1 MVDCFLIGKFSLDNG
16 EKRKT
21 QHSKGMELLYKGL
34 REFYAEP
41 EPEKFL
47 IEKTETGKPFFSDK
61 PEYNFNISHS
71 GEHCA
76 VMISDKI
83 CGADVEEIRNFP
95 KRVLKRI
102 CTDEELEYLSSLP
115 EEEQK
120 AARWMLWTLK
130 ESYVKAV
137 GKGLSFGMKNISFEA
152 LPEITASICK
162 AEKSFYLKREDMEHI
177 EHNLG
182 DFYIFFD
189 GDICVSFCLA
199 NFSMDC

>member
-21 QHSKGMELLYKGL
+21 QHSKGIELLYKGL
-34 REFYAEP
+34 REFYSEP

-47 IEKTETGKPFFSDK
+47 IEKSETGKPFFADK
-61 PEYNFNISHS
+61 REYNFNISHS
-71 GEHCA
+71 GRHCA

-83 CGADVEEIRNFP
+83 CGADVEEIRDFP

-102 CTDEELEYLSSLP
+102 CTDEEIKYLSSLP
-115 EEEQK
+115 EQEQK
-120 AARWMLWTLK
+120 TARWMLWTLK

-137 GKGLSFGMKNISFEA
+137 GKGLSYGMKNISFGA
-152 LPEITASICK
+152 LPELTASICK
-162 AEKSFYLKREDMEHI
+162 AEKSFYLNREDMKHI
-177 EHNLG
+177 EHRLG

-189 GDICVSFCLA
+189 GDICVSFCLT

>member
-1 MVDCFLIGKFSLDNG
+1 MDCFLIGKFSLDNG

-21 QHSKGMELLYKGL
+21 QHSKGLELLYKGL

-47 IEKTETGKPFFSDK
+47 IEKSETGKPFFSDK

-83 CGADVEEIRNFP
+83 CGADVEEIRDFP
-95 KRVLKRI
+95 KRVIKRI
-102 CTDEELEYLSSLP
+102 CTDEEIKYLSSLP

-162 AEKSFYLKREDMEHI
+162 DKKSFYLKREDMKLI
-177 EHNLG
+177 EL
-182 DFYIFFD
+182 
-189 GDICVSFCLA
+189 
-199 NFSMDC
+199 